1 MMATLPGGA
10 DIPGGTAHVAL
21 IVCLPLVEMDDSR
34 MERANSPD
42 QKRTADLWITQRQ
55 RTKVGTDSD
64 WWPVAGGV
72 DGKFAEAG
80 ARRRE
85 NR

>member
-42 QKRTADLWITQRQ
+42 QKRIADLWITPR
-55 RTKVGTDSD
+55 
-64 WWPVAGGV
+64 
-72 DGKFAEAG
+72 
-80 ARRRE
+80 
-85 NR
+85 